1 MTGASI
7 AGERYWG
14 MDIDDTARTVGAA
27 LERGLVGLTEQ
38 LVFWLPRVAIAAIAI
53 LLAIRVGR
61 WAARLASRP
70 FGSTTPTVQRFVG
83 RATELGIAVVGI
95 ALALNVLGLGAFA
108 AGILASGS
116 IVAIV
121 LGFAFQEIGKNLIAG
136 VFLAFNRPFKTGD
149 IIACD
154 GFTGEVRALD
164 LRTTHIRNFDG
175 RDIFI
180 PNAIIFTQTLV
191 NYTIDD
197 LRRRAFRVGVR
208 YEDDAHAAMELLRA
222 AVTGIRGVL
231 REPAPTA
238 VIVELSP
245 STVDIE
251 VAYWVSMD
259 DSVRVRARVRASVMD
274 ACRRALLDAGYTV
287 APNVT
292 TAVEL
297 AGSPS
302 PQAVRIDMQRAGAV

>member
-1 MTGASI
+1 
-7 AGERYWG
+7 
-14 MDIDDTARTVGAA
+14 MDIDDTTRTVGAA

-38 LVFWLPRVAIAAIAI
+38 FVFWLPRVAIALLVI
-53 LLAIRVGR
+53 LVAIRMGR

-70 FGSTTPTVQRFVG
+70 FQSTTPTVQSFVA
-83 RATELGIAVVGI
+83 RATEFGVAVLGF

-121 LGFAFQEIGKNLIAG
+121 LGFAFQEIGTNLIAG

-154 GFTGEVRALD
+154 GFQGEVRTLD

-175 RDIFI
+175 RDIYI
-180 PNAIIFTQTLV
+180 PNATIFTQTLV

-197 LRRRAFRVGVR
+197 LRRKAFRVGIR
-208 YEDDAHAAMELLRA
+208 YEDDAHAAIELLRA
-222 AVTGIRGVL
+222 AVQQIRGVL
-231 REPAPTA
+231 TEPPPSAA
-238 VIVELSP
+238 IVELSA
-245 STVDIE
+245 STVDLE
-251 VAYWVSMD
+251 VAYWVSMN
-259 DSVRVRARVRASVMD
+259 DSIELRVQAGAAVMD
-274 ACRRALLDAGYTV
+274 ACRRALLDGGYTV
-287 APNVT
+287 SANVA

-297 AGSPS
+297 SGSSS
-302 PQAVRIDMQRAGAV
+302 PQPVRVDINRAGVV

>member
-1 MTGASI
+1 
-7 AGERYWG
+7 
-14 MDIDDTARTVGAA
+14 MDIDDTTRTVGAA
-27 LERGLVGLTEQ
+27 LQRGLVGLTEQ
-38 LVFWLPRVAIAAIAI
+38 LVFWLPRVAIAVIVI
-53 LLAIRVGR
+53 LVAIRMGR

-70 FGSTTPTVQRFVG
+70 FGSTTPTVQRFVE
-83 RATELGIAVVGI
+83 RATELGIGVVGI

-154 GFTGEVRALD
+154 GFQGEVRALD

-180 PNAIIFTQTLV
+180 PNATIFTQTLV
-191 NYTIDD
+191 NYTIDA
-197 LRRRAFRVGVR
+197 LRRRAFRVGIR
-208 YEDDAHAAMELLRA
+208 YEDDAHAAMELLM
-222 AVTGIRGVL
+222 AVVPGNQGVL
-231 REPAPTA
+231 AEPAPSA

-245 STVDIE
+245 TTVDLEI
-251 VAYWVSMD
+251 AYWVSME
-259 DSVRVRARVRASVMD
+259 DSVRVRAQVRAAVMD
-274 ACRRALLDAGYTV
+274 ACRRALLDAGYTLS
-287 APNVT
+287 PNVT

-302 PQAVRIDMQRAGAV
+302 PQPVQVDVQRVGTA

>member
-1 MTGASI
+1 
-7 AGERYWG
+7 
-14 MDIDDTARTVGAA
+14 MDIDDTTRTIGAA

-38 LVFWLPRVAIAAIAI
+38 LVFWLPRVAIASIVI
-53 LLAIRVGR
+53 VVAIRLGR

-70 FGSTTPTVQRFVG
+70 FRSTTPTVQRFVE

-95 ALALNVLGLGAFA
+95 ALALNVLELGAFA

-116 IVAIV
+116 VVAIV

-136 VFLAFNRPFKTGD
+136 VFLAFDRPFKTGD
-149 IIACD
+149 IIACN
-154 GFTGEVRALD
+154 GFQGEVRALD
-164 LRTTHIRNFDG
+164 LRTTHLRHFDG

-180 PNAIIFTQTLV
+180 PNATIFTETLV
-191 NYTIDD
+191 NYTVDD

-208 YEDDAHAAMELLRA
+208 YEDDADAAMALLRA
-222 AVTGIRGVL
+222 TVPGIHGVL
-231 REPAPTA
+231 PEPAPSA

-251 VAYWVSMD
+251 IAYWVSMD
-259 DSVRVRARVRASVMD
+259 ASVRVRAQVRAAVMD

-287 APNVT
+287 SPNVT

-297 AGSPS
+297 AGGPS
-302 PQAVRIDMQRAGAV
+302 PRPVRVDMHRGGTA